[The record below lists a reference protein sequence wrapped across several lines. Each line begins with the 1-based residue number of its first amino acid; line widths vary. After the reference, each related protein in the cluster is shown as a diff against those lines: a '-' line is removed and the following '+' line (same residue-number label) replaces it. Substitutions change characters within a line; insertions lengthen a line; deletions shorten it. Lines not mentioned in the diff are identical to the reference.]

1 MSKRACIKLNF
12 VNMTDLMSLHCKLP
26 AGIYMLKVNFE
37 HAIAGW
43 VEAKSTMQINYDWPI
58 SCH

>member
-1 MSKRACIKLNF
+1 
-12 VNMTDLMSLHCKLP
+12 MTDLMSLQCKLP

-43 VEAKSTMQINYDWPI
+43 VEAKSIMQINYD
-58 SCH
+58 